1 MVASQVRP
9 EDSDDHRIEAAHENR
24 HDEDGGGGIYDF
36 CVKHETQMDQS
47 EVRHETQI
55 DQSAARHET
64 PPSSAYS
71 STQTSPVKKRG

>member
-9 EDSDDHRIEAAHENR
+9 EDSDDHHIEAAHENR

-36 CVKHETQMDQS
+36 CVKHESQMDQS
-47 EVRHETQI
+47 EVM
-55 DQSAARHET
+55 HET

>member
-9 EDSDDHRIEAAHENR
+9 EDSDDHHIEAAHENR

-47 EVRHETQI
+47 E
-55 DQSAARHET
+55 ARHET